1 MLLQDSIKLSGKCLM
16 NGQNSEATIRK
27 NNGQGI
33 RFVRNNEIISAKATN
48 VISSSNFVVLGNQNE
63 QFALVE
69 HLMAALAICNVNNVD
84 IELSSKE
91 VPILDGSAKEWVEA
105 IKNSNLAE
113 QKEITSTEFS
123 APIYYTNN
131 DTNIVL
137 IPSDNFSITYMV
149 NFEHKDLKNR
159 WVTLNKDTNINEIV
173 EARTFGY
180 LKDLEKLQKMGIGLG
195 ADITNTVGL
204 DGDNYTCELRSEFEC
219 AKHKILDIIGD
230 LHLTG
235 RNPLGFK
242 ASIFVKL
249 AGHTSHV
256 EFAKKIIKELKL

>member
-1 MLLQDSIKLSGKCLM
+1 MLLQDTIKLSGKCLM
-16 NGQNSEATIRK
+16 NGQNSEATIKK

-33 RFVRNNEIISAKATN
+33 RFIGNGEVILARATN
-48 VISSSNFVVLGNQNE
+48 VISSSNFVVLGNQNA

-69 HLMAALAICNVNNVD
+69 HLMASLAICNVQNVD
-84 IELSSKE
+84 IELTSKE

-105 IKNSNLAE
+105 IKNSDLPE
-113 QKEITSTEFS
+113 KSEIVSTEFEK
-123 APIYYTNN
+123 PIYYTNN
-131 DTNIVL
+131 DTSIVL
-137 IPSDNFSITYMV
+137 TPAEEFSITYMV

-204 DGDNYTCELRSEFEC
+204 DGDGYTCELRSEFEC

-242 ASIFVKL
+242 ANIFVKL

-256 EFAKKIIKELKL
+256 EFAKKIIKELGL